1 MTGGG
6 RTGKVI
12 KLECGSTIII
22 YKRDG
27 LSRQKLSREVQ
38 ICKKIEAQIRQG
50 SWRT

>member
-22 YKRDG
+22 YKGDG
-27 LSRQKLSREVQ
+27 LSRQKNYQERFNHG
-38 ICKKIEAQIRQG
+38 KG
-50 SWRT
+50 SKHR

>member
-27 LSRQKLSREVQ
+27 LSRQKNYQER
-38 ICKKIEAQIRQG
+38 CKDEKKSKQR
-50 SWRT
+50 